1 MSSYWWIGLGGFL
14 GANARYLV
22 SQWAAAHG
30 GLTFPYGTILVN
42 LSGSLILCFLVSL
55 LGHRGEV
62 APVVRLTIMVGFL
75 GSYTTF
81 STFSNEWLQLL
92 ERGQILQAAGYLVS
106 SVIGG
111 GLMGGLGL
119 WLGRAVA

>member
-14 GANARYLV
+14 GANTRYLV
-22 SQWAAAHG
+22 DQWAATRMG
-30 GLTFPYGTILVN
+30 GTFPYGTLLVN
-42 LSGSLILCFLVSL
+42 LTGSFILCFLVSL
-55 LGHRGEV
+55 LGSRSDI
-62 APVVRLTIMVGFL
+62 APAVRLTIVIGFL

-92 ERGQILQAAGYLVS
+92 ERGQLLLGTGYLFS

-111 GLMGGLGL
+111 GVMGGLGL
-119 WLGRAVA
+119 WLGRLVA